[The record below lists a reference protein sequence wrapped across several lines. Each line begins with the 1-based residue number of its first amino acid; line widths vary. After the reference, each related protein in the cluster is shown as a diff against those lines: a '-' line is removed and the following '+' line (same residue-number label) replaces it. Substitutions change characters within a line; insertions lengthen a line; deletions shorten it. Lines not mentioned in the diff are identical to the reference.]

1 MLRSSIPPF
10 QLCDC
15 NSYPATIRAWLYL
28 QCRSHTFGHHS
39 AFSLFGPHWLAS
51 NISRCRSRLGCA
63 CTSLLLPSLSTCPF
77 HFYFHIFSYLPLCL
91 PSLLDHITHIIHSI
105 LHLVTHLSQATP
117 NPPHRQ
123 QYHSSKAIEA
133 RSVDH
138 MKCFRTL

>member
-1 MLRSSIPPF
+1 MLHTSIPPF

-15 NSYPATIRAWLYL
+15 DSYPVAIRAWHSL
-28 QCRSHTFGHHS
+28 QCHSHTFGHHPALS
-39 AFSLFGPHWLAS
+39 PVSPHCLAS
-51 NISRCRSRLGCA
+51 NISRCRSGLGRA

-77 HFYFHIFSYLPLCL
+77 LCHFLIFSYLPLCL

-117 NPPHRQ
+117 IPPHRQ